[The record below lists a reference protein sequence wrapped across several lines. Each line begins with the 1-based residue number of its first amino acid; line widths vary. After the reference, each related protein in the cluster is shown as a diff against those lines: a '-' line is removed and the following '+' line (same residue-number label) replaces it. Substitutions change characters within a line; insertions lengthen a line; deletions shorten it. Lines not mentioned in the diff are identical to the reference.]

1 MAKAEKGKV
10 GGRRRLRRRG
20 PIALSLI
27 PTLLLALA
35 FAALVVFSDT
45 FRGELVLA
53 WDLLRAGEPDAL
65 TEWLLGYGAWAPLV
79 SAFLQLATSIFPPGP
94 SFLLGI
100 ANAMLYG
107 AVLGGLLTFVTA
119 LLAAAVC
126 FGIARMVGRPGVEAL
141 VSPKQLARVDG
152 FMARRGVVTVFVA
165 RLIPFIN
172 PDVVSYAAGVTGIR
186 WVPFLLAVGAGAVP
200 STILYSVLGAT
211 ALEAAGWVI
220 LAVLGFTFVPLL
232 LLALF
237 GQRLWRRWEARR
249 SQAEE

>member
-1 MAKAEKGKV
+1 MSEAP
-10 GGRRRLRRRG
+10 GGRSRTG

-27 PTLLLALA
+27 PAILLAMA
-35 FAALVVFSDT
+35 FTALMVFSET
-45 FRGELVLA
+45 FRGELVTA

-65 TEWLLGYGAWAPLV
+65 TEWLLGYGVWAPLV
-79 SAFLQLATSIFPPGP
+79 SGLLQLATSIFPPGP

-126 FGIARMVGRPGVEAL
+126 FGIARVVGRPGVEAL
-141 VSPKQLARVDG
+141 VSPERLARVDG
-152 FMARRGVVTVFVA
+152 FMARRGVLTVFVA

-172 PDVVSYAAGVTGIR
+172 PDVVSYVAGVTGLR

-200 STILYSVLGAT
+200 STILYSIVGAT
-211 ALEAAGWVI
+211 ALETTGWVV
-220 LAVLGFTFVPLL
+220 LMVLGVTFVPLL

-237 GQRLWRRWEARR
+237 GKRVWERWEATRV
-249 SQAEE
+249 

>member
-1 MAKAEKGKV
+1 MSSTGE
-10 GGRRRLRRRG
+10 RRRLRRRG
-20 PIALSLI
+20 PVALSLI
-27 PTLLLALA
+27 PTLLLVLA
-35 FAALVVFSDT
+35 FAALVLFSET
-45 FRGELVLA
+45 FRGELVVA
-53 WDLLRAGEPDAL
+53 WELLRTGEPDAL
-65 TEWLLGYGAWAPLV
+65 TEWLLGYGVWAPLV
-79 SAFLQLATSIFPPGP
+79 SSLLQLATSIFPPGP

-126 FGIARMVGRPGVEAL
+126 FGIARVVGRPGVAAL
-141 VSPKQLARVDG
+141 VSAEQLARVDG